1 MVLIP
6 RRYLHLVFQPVL
18 PALLDRQ
25 AQLVLLVHP
34 VVMVQMVQPDRR
46 DLQVQQ
52 EVPEPQPDLTLL
64 LPLLVLLA

>member
-18 PALLDRQ
+18 PALLVLQDRQ
-25 AQLVLLVHP
+25 DQRVHP
-34 VVMVQMVQPDRR
+34 VVMVQMVQPAPQDRQ
-46 DLQVQQ
+46 DL
-52 EVPEPQPDLTLL
+52 PEPQPDLTLL

>member
-18 PALLDRQ
+18 PALLVLQVRQDRR
-25 AQLVLLVHP
+25 VHP
-34 VVMVQMVQPDRR
+34 VVMVQMVEPAPQDRQ
-46 DLQVQQ
+46 DL
-52 EVPEPQPDLTLL
+52 PEPQPDLTLL